1 LTLPRKRVTP
11 GVPKRISHF
20 LSLFSARLALRAA
33 VIFAAL
39 PAMGVA
45 QDTVTS
51 TDVVTIVS
59 ALGPLANSLVMAISM
74 DSDVNGGVVFSS
86 SQAGTHAHIFGNKKF
101 VQDEGRQC
109 TSFAAPQ
116 TFWNPFGPVE
126 LGKNY
131 TLATWAKLPFA
142 GEGATVWDGIGS
154 TPLHLAGDNFACS
167 VRDDVHNFCPCDKS
181 LTGWHHLA
189 VSCDGSITSFY
200 IDGVLRG
207 SAPLAV
213 DGKVHRVGSRTFSR
227 QNMNTQCD
235 LLDDMFMFNRALTA
249 AELTK
254 LTAVRLPVH
263 EPPASMAKFGPM
275 PSPVGPGGVPSGL
288 PSFPNP
294 IQIPPPA
301 VSGEANDII
310 KTYRGSLVFVTGEG
324 AGSGF
329 IADLGGKNFLLTN
342 AHVAAGV
349 RGATFKTLE
358 GAPVNV
364 GTPAVAVGHDI
375 FTMQAPAAGTPFEVM
390 RDVGNNTA
398 IGDDVVVL
406 GNAEGGGVINTIMGH
421 IVGVGPNLV
430 EVDAPFQ
437 PGNSG
442 SPIVHLKSKKVI
454 GVATYLTIRKYDP
467 ATKEPFK
474 EPVIRRF
481 GYRIDSVK
489 AWQAVTWPA
498 FLTQATQME
507 SIETLTKDLVMLI
520 KDMAQ
525 NGHLTPGRHTNPA
538 IKGPIDAWLNSRLRR
553 MSVKDLATVDQNF
566 VSYLKVASQSDILNA
581 QRTLTYDYFQRQLSD
596 QQQERAEIAGIF
608 SKAVDRLK
616 QDR

>member
-1 LTLPRKRVTP
+1 
-11 GVPKRISHF
+11 
-20 LSLFSARLALRAA
+20 
-33 VIFAAL
+33 
-39 PAMGVA
+39 M
-45 QDTVTS
+45 VTS

-59 ALGPLANSLVMAISM
+59 ALGSLANSLVMAISM

-86 SQAGTHAHIFGNKKF
+86 TQAGTHAHLFGDKKF

-109 TSFAAPQ
+109 TSFAAPN
-116 TFWNPFGPVE
+116 TFWNPFGPVD

-142 GEGATVWDGIGS
+142 GEGATVWDGIAS
-154 TPLHLAGDNFACS
+154 APLHLAGDSFACS
-167 VRDDVHNFCPCDKS
+167 VREEVHNFCPCDKS

-189 VSCDGSITSFY
+189 VSCDGITTSFY

-207 SAPLAV
+207 SAALAIE
-213 DGKVHRVGSRTFSR
+213 GKIHRVGCRTFSR
-227 QNMNTQCD
+227 QNINTQCD

-254 LTAVRLPVH
+254 LVAIRLPIH
-263 EPPASMAKFGPM
+263 EPSPAAMAKFGPT
-275 PSPVGPGGVPSGL
+275 PSTTIPGL
-288 PSFPNP
+288 PPSARPAFPALP
-294 IQIPPPA
+294 AIPSVAPVPPPA

-349 RGATFKTLE
+349 RAATFKTLE
-358 GAPVNV
+358 GTPVNV

-375 FTMQAPAAGTPFEVM
+375 FSMQAPAAGTPFEVM
-390 RDVGNNTA
+390 RDVSNNTA

-489 AWQAVTWPA
+489 AWQVVTWPTS
-498 FLTQATQME
+498 LTQATQME
-507 SIETLTKDLVMLI
+507 SIETLTKDLIMLI

-538 IKGPIDAWLNSRLRR
+538 IKGPIDSWLNSRLRR

-566 VSYLKVASQSDILNA
+566 VSYLKVASQADILNA
-581 QRTLTYDYFQRQLSD
+581 QRTLTYDYFQRQLTD
-596 QQQERAEIAGIF
+596 QQQERAEITRIF
-608 SKAVDRLK
+608 SKAVDSLK